1 MSQEW
6 TTVTQ
11 RKRQEV
17 VDRKEKLKW
26 TTTSQ
31 APKSKKLF
39 EVRLNTRGAKTV
51 NGGSVCVNY
60 TTIFVKSFHSE
71 SDARDY
77 CASSTLQPGENLY
90 IMDGRKSLW
99 YYTSKDSGRC

>member
-6 TTVTQ
+6 TTVAQ

-17 VDRKEKLKW
+17 VDRKEKPKW
-26 TTTSQ
+26 TTTSR

-39 EVRLNTRGAKTV
+39 EVRLNTRGTKTV

-71 SDARDY
+71 SDAREY
-77 CASSTLQPGENLY
+77 CASSRLQPGENLY

-99 YYTSKDSGRC
+99 YFTSKDSGRC